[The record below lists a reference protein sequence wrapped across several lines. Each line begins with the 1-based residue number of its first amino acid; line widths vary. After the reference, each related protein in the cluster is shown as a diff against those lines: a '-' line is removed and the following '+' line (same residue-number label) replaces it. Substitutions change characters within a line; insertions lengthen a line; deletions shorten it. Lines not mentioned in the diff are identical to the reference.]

1 MPFKLILWML
11 MLSTIRGSN
20 SLSTAKKY
28 IRSEKERQCGTEL
41 EASVVILNM
50 CQMTLDRRRRGSIE
64 MLGDPPPLHLN
75 EQSEADTKL
84 DVIDEGFDW
93 VSFPDLSLDEK
104 LNKMPMKLAETI
116 ELKPLEK
123 ISSHKC

>member
-1 MPFKLILWML
+1 

-20 SLSTAKKY
+20 SLTAKKY

-64 MLGDPPPLHLN
+64 MLGNPPPLHLN
-75 EQSEADTKL
+75 EQSEADTKT
-84 DVIDEGFDW
+84 
-93 VSFPDLSLDEK
+93 EK
-104 LNKMPMKLAETI
+104 DIFTLVNAKLPIQTPTKLKNKKLMAQRRS
-116 ELKPLEK
+116 P
-123 ISSHKC
+123 